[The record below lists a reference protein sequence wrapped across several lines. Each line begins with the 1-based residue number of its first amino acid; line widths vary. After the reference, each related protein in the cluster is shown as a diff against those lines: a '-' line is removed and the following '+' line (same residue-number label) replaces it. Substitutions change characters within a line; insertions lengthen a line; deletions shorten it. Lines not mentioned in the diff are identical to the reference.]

1 MGQMLHVSH
10 IVLEDFPVLD
20 ITSVNRLHLFQKP
33 IERKVSTRY
42 LGGGGDSTPG
52 VRHFW

>member
-33 IERKVSTRY
+33 IEKKVSHKVSEGW
-42 LGGGGDSTPG
+42 GGEEETVPL
-52 VRHFW
+52 V